1 MKARTAGIIS
11 YITWVGWI
19 IALIAGEPDDE
30 FVKHHLNQALILNIC
45 ATVCS
50 AVSGIFA
57 LIPIIRILG
66 AVVFGL
72 IGLVIFIMAVA
83 GIISAAN
90 NSTQPLPVVGDIKLM
105 K

>member
-1 MKARTAGIIS
+1 MNARTAGIVC

-50 AVSGIFA
+50 AISGA
-57 LIPIIRILG
+57 LAWIPVIRFLG
-66 AVVFGL
+66 AVVFGF

-83 GIISAAN
+83 GIVSASN
-90 NSTQPLPVVGDIKLM
+90 NSTKPLPVVGEIKLM

>member
-1 MKARTAGIIS
+1 MNARTAGIVS

-19 IALIAGEPDDE
+19 IALIMGDQDDE

-50 AVSGIFA
+50 AISGA
-57 LIPIIRILG
+57 LSWIPIIKAI
-66 AVVFGL
+66 AAIVFGF
-72 IGLVIFIMAVA
+72 IGLVVFIMAIA
-83 GIISAAN
+83 GIISASN
-90 NSTQPLPVVGDIKLM
+90 NSTKPLPVIGEIKLM

>member
-1 MKARTAGIIS
+1 MNARTAGIVS

-19 IALIAGEPDDE
+19 IALIMGDQDDE

-50 AVSGIFA
+50 AISGIFA
-57 LIPIIRILG
+57 LIPIIRVLG
-66 AVVFGL
+66 AIVFGL
-72 IGLVIFIMAVA
+72 IGLVIFIMAIA

-90 NSTQPLPVVGDIKLM
+90 NSTNPLPVVGEIKLM

>member
-1 MKARTAGIIS
+1 MNARTAGIVS

-19 IALIAGEPDDE
+19 IALIMGDQDDE

-50 AVSGIFA
+50 AISGIFA
-57 LIPIIRILG
+57 LIPIIRFLG
-66 AVVFGL
+66 AIVFGL
-72 IGLVIFIMAVA
+72 IGLVILLMAIA

-90 NSTQPLPVVGDIKLM
+90 NSTKPLPVVGEIKLM

>member
-1 MKARTAGIIS
+1 MNARTAGIVC

-19 IALIAGEPDDE
+19 IALIMGEQDDE

-45 ATVCS
+45 ATICS
-50 AVSGIFA
+50 AISGA
-57 LIPIIRILG
+57 LAWIPLIRVLAAI
-66 AVVFGL
+66 VFGF
-72 IGLVIFIMAVA
+72 IGLVIFIMAIV

-90 NSTQPLPVVGDIKLM
+90 NSTKPLPVVGEIKLM